1 MFLFGSAKYGA
12 INSLTECD
20 VIVKNAVEEASQ
32 SVQQHVGVGLER
44 ERLVPSIV
52 TVGIYQKHQEIT
64 THSNYVSKV
73 FVFKFETS
81 VGVVKG
87 EQGLGLF
94 AQMDIA
100 QSYNVRS
107 LERRLRKIKEC
118 QHPHLDKRK
127 TPVLALKDDVL
138 TSGILPTSRALFA
151 SFQSFDDD
159 IGTRNDV

>member
-1 MFLFGSAKYGA
+1 M
-12 INSLTECD
+12 
-20 VIVKNAVEEASQ
+20 
-32 SVQQHVGVGLER
+32 QQHVGVGLER

-52 TVGIYQKHQEIT
+52 TVGIYQKQQEIT

-73 FVFKFETS
+73 FVETS

-118 QHPHLDKRK
+118 QHPQLH
-127 TPVLALKDDVL
+127 
-138 TSGILPTSRALFA
+138 
-151 SFQSFDDD
+151 
-159 IGTRNDV
+159 